1 MIERRDDESVVVL
14 TLRHGKA
21 NALDL
26 DLLEAM
32 VATLRDLEVEEKA
45 VVLTGDGP
53 IFSAGVDLFRL
64 VDGGEA
70 YIRPFLD
77 RLDEL
82 VRVAF
87 GYAHPVVMA
96 VNGHALAGGFVIA
109 QLGDAVIVAD
119 GSARL
124 GLPELSVGVPFPP
137 TVMEA
142 LRYRMPTAAL
152 ERLVLSGSPVG
163 PREALSLGVVDE
175 VVAPESL
182 VERAVEHAKRLCS
195 IDRALFSFTKA
206 QLRGAALDRMDEPE
220 LAAEVVDWWCRPES
234 RAAIQSY
241 VEALK
246 RGDGRP
252 RGSRR

>member
-1 MIERRDDESVVVL
+1 MIERHDDESVAVL

-21 NALDL
+21 NALDIEL
-26 DLLEAM
+26 IEAI
-32 VATLRDLEVEEKA
+32 VATLLDLETEGKA

-87 GYAHPVVMA
+87 GYAHPMVTA

-109 QLGDAVIVAD
+109 QLGDLTIVAD

-142 LRYRMPTAAL
+142 LRHRMPTAAL
-152 ERLVLSGSPVG
+152 EWLTLSALPIG
-163 PREALSLGVVDE
+163 PHEALSLGVVAE

-182 VERAVEHAKRLCS
+182 VERAVERAKRLGT
-195 IDRALFSFTKA
+195 IDSALFSFTKA

-234 RAAIQSY
+234 GGAIGRY
-241 VEALK
+241 VEAL
-246 RGDGRP
+246 RRVDGRP
-252 RGSRR
+252 PGSSQ